1 MKKSILA
8 ILLVVQQW
16 RPYLQL
22 REFAIKTEYKILT
35 HLSDQRLHTEW
46 KQKALTKLMGL
57 QYTVQYRKGIL
68 NGVAYALSREP
79 DDSSPLMAA
88 IVLKP
93 VWLDSYTDDS
103 FVQTKMQQLA
113 IDSSTDQH
121 FTFADGLFH

>member
-1 MKKSILA
+1 
-8 ILLVVQQW
+8 
-16 RPYLQL
+16 L
-22 REFAIKTEYKILT
+22 REFVIKTDYKILT
-35 HLSDQRLHTEW
+35 HLSDQRLHTGW

-57 QYTVQYRKGIL
+57 QYIVQYKKGIL
-68 NGVAYALSREP
+68 NGVADALFRKP

-93 VWLDSYTDDS
+93 VWLDKVLDSYTGDS

-121 FTFADGLFH
+121 FTFTDGLLR